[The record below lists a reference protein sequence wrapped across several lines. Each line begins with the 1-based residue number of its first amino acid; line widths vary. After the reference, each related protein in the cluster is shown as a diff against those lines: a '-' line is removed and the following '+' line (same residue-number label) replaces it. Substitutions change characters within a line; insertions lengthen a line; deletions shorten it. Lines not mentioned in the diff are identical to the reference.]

1 MMKTALRKI
10 GKSQGVIIPRPLLM
24 EIGAGENDHVEMK
37 VEQGRIIIAPFNR
50 DPRAG
55 WAEDSKRLA
64 EAGEGGLI
72 WPEFPNKDDE
82 SLEW

>member
-1 MMKTALRKI
+1 MKTAIRKM
-10 GKSQGVIIPRPLLM
+10 GNSQGVIIPKPLLA
-24 EIGAGENDHVEMK
+24 EIGAAANDQVDMK
-37 VEQGRIIIAPFNR
+37 VEEGRIVIAPVKD

-64 EAGEGGLI
+64 EAGEGGLV

-82 SLEW
+82 NLEW